1 MRSCVVVAYN
11 NATSR
16 GDVRE
21 KQKIMSERPNRTD
34 HASCSSEDGLNVHV
48 EVVEGHD
55 MEDCAYGAWFNLRLH
70 PRIRKRWWCGEVELQ
85 DSGGAWTYVDWRR
98 HQSWRRYAPQI
109 VPLLRSVWMTTPLL
123 AMVFLVTVFAG
134 LYYQLY
140 QSKTPG
146 SLVLVSSHYFLPYYY
161 LVIPLS
167 LLLVFRTH
175 VSYLRWWEARERLG
189 DQQNTLR
196 NVARLVVAW
205 IWPKNPTLAADIVR
219 LLAFLPPS
227 SGSWFRHEL
236 EPMMANRDLVS
247 DDELRYIMGCDQPT
261 VAVGAMISKLLST
274 AEVSTYERCL
284 LEAELGLFM
293 NTIGALNRLTTMPLY
308 LSYTRNCVR
317 NLLWFMLGLPFALF
331 QNMGWMTLVAVMAS
345 TLLCAS
351 IENVTTQIENPL
363 LVLPVLVITT
373 NSRRHVEATLASR
386 QALDK
391 LEASKRL

>member
-1 MRSCVVVAYN
+1 MV
-11 NATSR
+11 
-16 GDVRE
+16 D
-21 KQKIMSERPNRTD
+21 I
-34 HASCSSEDGLNVHV
+34 HV
-48 EVVEGHD
+48 EAEGHGVEEWPHGRWLD
-55 MEDCAYGAWFNLRLH
+55 PLH
-70 PRIRKRWWCGEVELQ
+70 HPPICKRWWYGEAELR

-98 HQSWRRYAPQI
+98 HQSWRRYTPQV
-109 VPLLRSVWMTTPLL
+109 VPLLRSVWRTAPLL
-123 AMVFLVTVFAG
+123 AIVFSMTVFAG
-134 LYYQLY
+134 LYYELY

-146 SLVLVSSHYFLPYYY
+146 SLVLVSKSYFLPYYY
-161 LVIPLS
+161 MVVPLS

-205 IWPKNPTLAADIVR
+205 IWPRDPKLGANLVR

-247 DDELRYIMGCDQPT
+247 DEELRYIVGCDQPT
-261 VAVGAMISKLLST
+261 VAVGAMVSKLLSRADVT
-274 AEVSTYERCL
+274 AYERVM

-331 QNMGWMTLVAVMAS
+331 ESMGWMTLPATLVS

-351 IENVTTQIENPL
+351 IENVTTEIENPL
-363 LVLPVLVITT
+363 LVLPVLVVTT
-373 NSRRHVEATLASR
+373 NARRHVEATLASR

-391 LEASKRL
+391 LGLF